1 MWMLPLYLHVNQ
13 NSDYDMMVINT
24 TYKNI
29 LNTHILKRLL
39 ALSKTVERLYKFIQ
53 VHVEAALDKTVKA

>member
-13 NSDYDMMVINT
+13 KSDYDMMVINT

-39 ALSKTVERLYKFIQ
+39 ALSKTVESLYKFIQ